1 MRASLL
7 PGPTPVGRGGQ
18 DRSRR
23 SILRLRLNSPAQ
35 RFAQLLGQGPSIHDL
50 KSRSLRSGFQTAAA
64 SFSDLVLRLGST
76 AILARL
82 ISPADFGLIMMV
94 AAVIG
99 IADQLK
105 ELGLSAATVQK
116 PAITCEEVTNLF
128 WINVAVGLAL
138 ALCLCA
144 VSPLLSAYYRE
155 SRLTPLTCLLSLTFV
170 FGGLTVQ
177 HQALLTRQM
186 RLGRTALI
194 RLLASVASTAL
205 AVYLAFHDYGYWALL
220 WREVSRGG
228 FLALGMWVSFPW
240 CPGLPAMRTDVR
252 PLLKFGTNLTL
263 ANISTAVTSGM
274 DRFFLGRAWGPESVG
289 IYRQA
294 FQLITAPTDQLLSP
308 IYQVAHPALC
318 MLQDD
323 PGRFRRYFV
332 MVLCIVSAITM
343 PLSLFVAV
351 FAPALTHVL
360 LGDQW
365 LPCAPIIA
373 VLALGTFIRQ
383 TSGSTALILLAGGRS
398 QTHLALIFSSNLLLI
413 ALLFAGAHWGALGV
427 AAAEVAATF
436 LFLFPRLHFTLR
448 GSPVSFPD
456 FFAAIARPALAS
468 LAMAAVLWGL
478 SATFPLPSDTL
489 RIGVGAA
496 LAPVLFLGTWSLLPG
511 GRLELTGLFNSVRE
525 GFLRKAAASA

>member
-1 MRASLL
+1 
-7 PGPTPVGRGGQ
+7 
-18 DRSRR
+18 
-23 SILRLRLNSPAQ
+23 
-35 RFAQLLGQGPSIHDL
+35 
-50 KSRSLRSGFQTAAA
+50 
-64 SFSDLVLRLGST
+64 
-76 AILARL
+76 
-82 ISPADFGLIMMV
+82 
-94 AAVIG
+94 
-99 IADQLK
+99 
-105 ELGLSAATVQK
+105 
-116 PAITCEEVTNLF
+116 
-128 WINVAVGLAL
+128 
-138 ALCLCA
+138 
-144 VSPLLSAYYRE
+144 
-155 SRLTPLTCLLSLTFV
+155 
-170 FGGLTVQ
+170 
-177 HQALLTRQM
+177 
-186 RLGRTALI
+186 
-194 RLLASVASTAL
+194 
-205 AVYLAFHDYGYWALL
+205 
-220 WREVSRGG
+220 
-228 FLALGMWVSFPW
+228 
-240 CPGLPAMRTDVR
+240 
-252 PLLKFGTNLTL
+252 
-263 ANISTAVTSGM
+263 
-274 DRFFLGRAWGPESVG
+274 
-289 IYRQA
+289 
-294 FQLITAPTDQLLSP
+294 
-308 IYQVAHPALC
+308 

-323 PGRFRRYFV
+323 PGRFRRYFG